1 MFGKPSN
8 QKLGAVPTA
17 ISWLFKSIQEQK
29 QKTGSRFSVRVSAL
43 EVSGGSVHEAIA
55 DLLLPFSNGK
65 TFFNLEFH
73 GRGIQL
79 YNSVARRGILGKVET

>member
-43 EVSGGSVHEAIA
+43 EITGGSVHETIT
-55 DLLLPFSNGK
+55 DLLVPFVNGK
-65 TFFNLEFH
+65 KFGLFA
-73 GRGIQL
+73 
-79 YNSVARRGILGKVET
+79 NS